1 MLLGMEKK
9 CMSESISKAKR
20 LPYWDTMKGIL
31 IILVVL
37 GHFLWDFTT
46 PEHPGIQFFIHRYSI
61 LFPHACLCFYLRIFQ
76 PQLTLPQYRIYY
88 EAGLCL
94 YTD

>member
-46 PEHPGIQFFIHRYSI
+46 PEHPGIQFFIVVLYFFQMPGFVFISGFFCQLYISLFIVFFI
-61 LFPHACLCFYLRIFQ
+61 LFFFVFF
-76 PQLTLPQYRIYY
+76 
-88 EAGLCL
+88 
-94 YTD
+94 